1 MNKKI
6 KKANQYRQMLNELL
20 DMKIISLADYYK
32 INSKLLNYFEN
43 NDTKTLDKKD
53 KK

>member
-1 MNKKI
+1 MDKKI
-6 KKANQYRQMLNELL
+6 KKVKQYRQMLDELL

-32 INSKLLNYFEN
+32 INSKLLNCFEN
-43 NDTKTLDKKD
+43 NDAKTLDKKN